1 MKLSIIVPIY
11 NVELYIKECIESIIS
26 QLEDEVEIICVN
38 DGTLDLSMDIVRSI
52 VEKKNEKVQ
61 SQFKIVDQSN
71 QGLSAARNT
80 GIDIA
85 SGDYIGFLDSDDK
98 LMPNYIST
106 ILTFIKEGNYDLIDF
121 NLMKSSN
128 EEVSIYYNS
137 EYSLKNLMR
146 NGCWFAC
153 ARVIKKSLLENL
165 RFTIGIYYEDLCLI
179 PMLYIK
185 TKKIKYINECL
196 YWYRVNPLGIT
207 LLMSYKANRKTIES
221 FERILKIYLDEYE
234 RYHGNNKEILGVV
247 IFQAYF
253 LLCVNSC
260 RRFSLRDSFHYVD
273 LYKKVMYIYSV
284 QKENVDLNKKLHIF
298 LNFSKLYLF
307 FYKTYCHVKYR

>member
-1 MKLSIIVPIY
+1 MKLSIILPIY
-11 NVELYIKECIESIIS
+11 NVELYIKECIESIIA

-52 VEKKNEKVQ
+52 VEKQNKKVQ
-61 SQFKIVDQSN
+61 SQFKLVDQNN

-106 ILTFIKEGNYDLIDF
+106 ILTFIEEGNYDLIDF

-128 EEVSIYYNS
+128 EEVSIYHDS
-137 EYSLKNLMR
+137 KYSLKNLIR
-146 NGCWFAC
+146 NGFWFAC
-153 ARVIKKSLLENL
+153 ARVVRKSLLGHL

-185 TKKIKYINECL
+185 TKKIKHINECL

-207 LLMSYKANRKTIES
+207 LSRDYKANKKTIES
-221 FERILKIYLDEYE
+221 FEKILNIYLEEYE
-234 RYHGNNKEILGVV
+234 RCSQENKVILSAV

-260 RRFSLRDSFHYVD
+260 RRFSLKDSFHYVEF
-273 LYKKVMYIYSV
+273 YKNVKCIYSV
-284 QKENVDLNKKLHIF
+284 QKEHIDLNKKLYIF

-307 FYKTYCHVKYR
+307 IYKAYCQVKSR